1 MRCKLCIEC
10 IYHIYK
16 TVPTSEL
23 GYWLRHLASGLRP
36 SQSDSVESDRKLT
49 LNLFETYFRWLP
61 HAYQMYVKCLARVLL
76 GTLKVQKPL
85 KNQWFLM
92 ILSMSALAG
101 YERWATDDECKR
113 SAEEAVAHK
122 SSDLPPGQIYLR
134 CMWKVYQMYMGC
146 SVSTASMTI
155 C

>member
-49 LNLFETYFRWLP
+49 LNLFETYFRCMP

-85 KNQWFLM
+85 KNQWFFNDFINECLGRVRA
-92 ILSMSALAG
+92 MSDG
-101 YERWATDDECKR
+101 RRVQEVGGRGG
-113 SAEEAVAHK
+113 S
-122 SSDLPPGQIYLR
+122 P
-134 CMWKVYQMYMGC
+134 
-146 SVSTASMTI
+146 
-155 C
+155 